1 MPTADPHR
9 ITDLASLRAI
19 VGDSSPVTQVKLWS
33 VIEPPARA
41 FMARSPLLVL
51 ATADAAGRLDVSPK
65 GDAPG
70 FVAVDD
76 ERTLLI
82 PDRKGNKLVFGLQN
96 ILETGRAGLIFLVPG
111 TTETLRVNG
120 RAEITSDPAVCARLS
135 ARGQPALLAI
145 RVIVEE
151 CFFHCGKALL
161 RSSLWKPETWPTD
174 VRVSFGTML
183 AERLGG
189 DAGVARQIDAAIE
202 DDYQSNL

>member
-1 MPTADPHR
+1 MR
-9 ITDLASLRAI
+9 
-19 VGDSSPVTQVKLWS
+19 
-33 VIEPPARA
+33 
-41 FMARSPLLVL
+41 
-51 ATADAAGRLDVSPK
+51 AGRLDVSPK

-120 RAEITSDPAVCARLS
+120 RAEITADPAVCARLS
-135 ARGQPALLAI
+135 ARGQSALLAI
-145 RVIVEE
+145 RVTVEE

-183 AERLGG
+183 AEKLGG

-202 DDYQSNL
+202 DDYQNNL